1 MTVLTEKDHAFFRE
15 NGYIVVKQAVPK
27 ENCER
32 VVDAM
37 WAFLGKDPGDR
48 ASWYTPPSGMDSYMF
63 AQGIG
68 GVEMYHH
75 QAMWD
80 NRQHPR
86 LYQAFAEIWGE
97 EKLFVSMD
105 KVGMKPPANPDYSKL
120 NHSFIHWDLDTSDL
134 PSPLPR
140 PIQLQGVLM
149 LEDTAENQGG
159 FQCVPA
165 LYRDL
170 EEWLK
175 RQPADRNPKRPGDLT
190 GYEIVK
196 VFGEAGDLI
205 IFDSLLAHGNGENL
219 ADRPRV
225 AQYITMNP
233 AQPDDA
239 SRDMYV
245 QCWRENNGHPS
256 IKKGV
261 SSYSDPRHY
270 EANTYTKPA
279 ELTPL
284 GRKLLGLDSWFE

>member
-1 MTVLTEKDHAFFRE
+1 MVVLTENDHAFFKE
-15 NGYIVVKQAVPK
+15 NGYVVVKQAVPK
-27 ENCER
+27 ENCTR
-32 VVDAM
+32 VVEAM
-37 WAFLGKDPGDR
+37 WAFLGKDPKDR
-48 ASWYTPPSGMDSYMF
+48 ESWYTPPTGMDRYMF

-105 KVGMKPPANPDYSKL
+105 KVGMKPPANPKYPDL
-120 NHSFIHWDLDTSDL
+120 NHTFIHWDLDTSEL
-134 PSPLPR
+134 PSPLRR
-140 PIQLQGVLM
+140 PIKLQGVLM

-159 FQCVPA
+159 FQCVPS

-175 RQPADRNPKRPGDLT
+175 RQPAERNPKRPGDLT

-205 IFDSLLAHGNGENL
+205 IFDSLLAHGNGENK

-233 AQPDDA
+233 ASPEA
-239 SRDMYV
+239 SREMYV

-261 SSYSDPRHY
+261 PSYSDPRNY
-270 EANTYTKPA
+270 EANTYEKPA